1 MSKKVYRTAIYAR
14 LSRDDGDKAESNSI
28 VSQKAMC
35 EEYIKKAGDLELVE
49 TFVDDGYSGVDFQR
63 PGFMQME
70 QAVRERRI
78 DAIVCKDLS
87 RFSRNYI
94 EGGRYLERIFPQLGV
109 RFIAINDGYD
119 TLNGNPQS
127 DSFIIPFKN
136 LINDT
141 YCKDISVKIRTN
153 LDVKRRKGEYVG
165 SYAPYGYV
173 KAADDKNRLIVD
185 EYAGGI
191 VRQIFSLYKDG
202 MSVGKIA
209 GHLNDMGVLS
219 PMEYKRSQGIRF
231 ETAFR
236 TGSRAKWSY
245 RAVKRILM
253 NEVYLGML
261 VQGKRGTPN
270 YKVHCVQERE
280 ESDWIRVEGAHEALV
295 SYEDFMAV
303 QGMLKRD
310 MRSVAEGAEEN
321 LFSGFL
327 FCADCGQPMVRK
339 VVPGGK
345 KKYYYYVCS
354 TSKRHEG
361 CSPHSIPAAE
371 VEKAVTGAVRT
382 QIGAVLDLDGT
393 LDYIERLPQADRR
406 LFNFEVQ
413 ANGLE
418 EELEKYRRMKLRL
431 YEDLTDGVIDKKE
444 YADFREQYSQLI
456 EEKSAALER
465 VRREQK
471 NSELSG
477 EAERVWVTLF
487 RQYENVEELTRRVL
501 LALVDRIYVHGDH
514 AVEVLFKYGDEF
526 GRMRDTV
533 CSAGDIGG
541 AAWEE

>member
-63 PGFMQME
+63 PGFMKME
-70 QAVRERRI
+70 QAVREKRI

-94 EGGRYLERIFPQLGV
+94 EGGRYLERIFPQLGL

-119 TLNGNPQS
+119 TLTGNPQS

-165 SYAPYGYV
+165 SYAPYGYA
-173 KAADDKNRLIVD
+173 KSADDKNRLVVD

-191 VRQIFSLYKDG
+191 VRKIFSLYKDG
-202 MSVGKIA
+202 MSICRIA
-209 GHLNDMGVLS
+209 EHLNELGVLS
-219 PMEYKRSQGIRF
+219 PMEYKRSLGIRF

-236 TGSRAKWSY
+236 TGNTAKWSY
-245 RAVKRILM
+245 RAVKRILT
-253 NEVYLGML
+253 NEAYIGVL

-270 YKVHCVQERE
+270 YKVHVIRERE
-280 ESDWIRVEGAHEALV
+280 ESEWIRVEDAHEALV
-295 SYEDFMAV
+295 GYEDFRAV

-310 MRSVAEGAEEN
+310 MRSVSEGSEEN

-327 FCADCGQPMVRK
+327 FCADCGQAMVRK
-339 VVPGGK
+339 VGPSGK
-345 KKYYYYVCS
+345 KRYYYYVCS
-354 TSKRHEG
+354 SAQRHEG
-361 CSPHSIPAAE
+361 CSPHSIPVKE
-371 VEKAVTGAVRT
+371 VEKAVGGAVRT
-382 QIGAVLDLDGT
+382 QVSAVLDLAET
-393 LDYIERLPQADRR
+393 LEYIDKMPSASRRMLKFEEHIAGLEGEIER
-406 LFNFEVQ
+406 
-413 ANGLE
+413 
-418 EELEKYRRMKLRL
+418 YRRMKLRL
-431 YEDLTDGVIDKKE
+431 YEDLSDGVIDKKE
-444 YADFREQYSQLI
+444 YADFREQYTALI

-471 NSELSG
+471 DAEVCG
-477 EAERVWVTLF
+477 ETQHAWVALF
-487 RQYENVEELTRRVL
+487 RQYENIEELTRRAL
-501 LALVDRIYVHGDH
+501 MALVDKIYVYEKHV
-514 AVEVLFKYGDEF
+514 VEVSFKYRDEF
-526 GRMRDTV
+526 CRMEEVVDQ
-533 CSAGDIGG
+533 SAGV
-541 AAWEE
+541 ALE

>member
-63 PGFMQME
+63 PGFMKME
-70 QAVRERRI
+70 QAVREKRI

-94 EGGRYLERIFPQLGV
+94 EGGRYLERIFPQLGL

-119 TLNGNPQS
+119 TLTGNPQS

-165 SYAPYGYV
+165 AYAPYGYA
-173 KAADDKNRLIVD
+173 KSADDKNRLVVD

-191 VRQIFSLYKDG
+191 VRKIFSLYKDG
-202 MSVGKIA
+202 MSICRIA
-209 GHLNDMGVLS
+209 EHLNELGVLS
-219 PMEYKRSQGIRF
+219 PMEYKRSLGIRF

-236 TGSRAKWSY
+236 TGNTAKWSY

-253 NEVYLGML
+253 NEAYIGVL

-270 YKVHCVQERE
+270 YKVHIVQERE
-280 ESDWIRVEGAHEALV
+280 ESEWIRVEDAHEALV
-295 SYEDFMAV
+295 SYEDFIAV

-310 MRSVAEGAEEN
+310 MRSVAEGSEEN

-327 FCADCGQPMVRK
+327 FCADCGQAMVRK
-339 VVPGGK
+339 VVPSGK
-345 KKYYYYVCS
+345 KRYYYYVCS
-354 TSKRHEG
+354 SAQRHEG
-361 CSPHSIPAAE
+361 CSPHSISVKE
-371 VEKAVTGAVRT
+371 VEKAVGGAVRT
-382 QIGAVLDLDGT
+382 QVSAVLDLAET
-393 LDYIERLPQADRR
+393 LEYLDRMPSFSRKMLNYEAQIAGLEGEIERYQ
-406 LFNFEVQ
+406 
-413 ANGLE
+413 
-418 EELEKYRRMKLRL
+418 RMKLRL
-431 YEDLTDGVIDKKE
+431 YEDLADGVIDKKE
-444 YADFREQYSQLI
+444 YADFREQYTALI
-456 EEKSAALER
+456 EDKSTALER
-465 VRREQK
+465 VRKEQK
-471 NSELSG
+471 DAEACG
-477 EAERVWVTLF
+477 EAQRAWVALF
-487 RQYENVEELTRRVL
+487 RQYENIEELTRRAL
-501 LALVDRIYVHGDH
+501 MALVDKVYVYEKHV
-514 AVEVLFKYGDEF
+514 VEVLFKYGDEF
-526 GRMRDTV
+526 CRMEEV
-533 CSAGDIGG
+533 VEQSAGVV
-541 AAWEE
+541 

>member
-28 VSQKAMC
+28 VSQRAMC
-35 EEYIKKAGDLELVE
+35 EEYIEKAGDLELVE

-63 PGFMQME
+63 PGFMKME
-70 QAVRERRI
+70 QAVREKRI

-94 EGGRYLERIFPQLGV
+94 EGGRYLEKIFPQLGV
-109 RFIAINDGYD
+109 RFIAINDGYN
-119 TLNGNPQS
+119 TLTGNPQS

-165 SYAPYGYV
+165 AYAPYGYA

-202 MSVGKIA
+202 MSIGHIA
-209 GHLNDMGVLS
+209 EYLNGLGVLS

-236 TGSRAKWSY
+236 TGNAAKWSY

-253 NEVYLGML
+253 NEAYIGML

-270 YKVHCVQERE
+270 YKVHTVQERE
-280 ESDWIRVEGAHEALV
+280 ESEWIRVEDAHEALV
-295 SYEDFMAV
+295 TYEDFMAV
-303 QGMLKRD
+303 QGMLRRD
-310 MRSVAEGAEEN
+310 MRSVAEGSEEN

-345 KKYYYYVCS
+345 KRYYYYVCS
-354 TSKRHEG
+354 SAKRHEG
-361 CSPHSIPAAE
+361 CTPHSIPAKE
-371 VEKAVTGAVRT
+371 VEKAVSGAVRT
-382 QIGAVLDLDGT
+382 QISAVLDLAET
-393 LDYIERLPQADRR
+393 MEYIERMPSADRK
-406 LFNFEVQ
+406 LLNYEVQ
-413 ANGLE
+413 IAGLE
-418 EELEKYRRMKLRL
+418 EEIERCRRMKLRI
-431 YEDLTDGVIDKKE
+431 YEDLTDGIIDKKE
-444 YADFREQYSQLI
+444 YADFRDQYSALLRD
-456 EEKSAALER
+456 KSEALER
-465 VRREQK
+465 VRRERK
-471 NSELSG
+471 DLEACG

-487 RQYENVEELTRRVL
+487 QRYGNVEELTRRVL
-501 LALVDRIYVHGDH
+501 MALVDKIFIHGDH
-514 AVEVLFKYGDEF
+514 VVEVSFKYGDEF
-526 GRMRDTV
+526 CRAKETISRN
-533 CSAGDIGG
+533 AELIPQE
-541 AAWEE
+541 A